1 MKALIL
7 YVAFVLIGASIAA
20 GISYYIEMYVSV
32 AAGLITFLALFFT
45 NFATAWL
52 AVILVIDGS
61 LRNPTGRAE
70 QIAIE
75 AASRRAH

>member
-7 YVAFVLIGASIAA
+7 YVLFVLIGASIAA

-61 LRNPTGRAE
+61 LRNPIGRAE